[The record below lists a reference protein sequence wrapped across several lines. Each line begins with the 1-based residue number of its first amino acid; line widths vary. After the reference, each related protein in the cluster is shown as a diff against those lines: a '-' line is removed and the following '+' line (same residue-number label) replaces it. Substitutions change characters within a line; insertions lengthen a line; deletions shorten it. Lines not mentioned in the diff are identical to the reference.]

1 MAGKMVI
8 GEAEAI
14 YKEPSVYFTPK
25 FHTRAHHMDVLVSG
39 KTSFKIEVPYIL
51 FETGEK
57 GPKPLI
63 VYLHGRGQ
71 YLDLFKKKT
80 EALHALNAY
89 HLYIQGP
96 YPELTHTPDRE
107 KIGYAWYLYNG
118 KQGSFIKSLEYTA
131 EFIQEIIDGV
141 VPFIKV
147 NRLCMIG
154 YSMGGYQA
162 GYFALSRW
170 KHTNELIV
178 IGGRIKT
185 ELLTKSGWSNIS
197 HLKVLA
203 VHGID
208 DEQVKADPQHAGIH
222 LMRSNGISAEFVP
235 THGGH
240 PLSSEQLETA
250 MAWLKKIGY

>member
-1 MAGKMVI
+1 
-8 GEAEAI
+8 
-14 YKEPSVYFTPK
+14 
-25 FHTRAHHMDVLVSG
+25 MDVLVSG
-39 KTSFKIEVPYIL
+39 KTSFKIEVPYTL

-80 EALHALNAY
+80 EALHELNAY

-107 KIGYAWYLYNG
+107 KIGYSWYLYNG
-118 KQGSFIKSLEYTA
+118 KQGSFVKSLEYTA

-141 VPFIKV
+141 IPFIKV
-147 NRLCMIG
+147 TRLCMIG

-185 ELLTKSGWSNIS
+185 EVVTENGWQNLK
-197 HLKVLA
+197 HLNVLA
-203 VHGID
+203 LHGAG
-208 DEQVKADPQHAGIH
+208 DEQVKPEPQQESIGM
-222 LMRSNGISAEFVP
+222 MRANGVNAEFQA
-235 THGGH
+235 TDGGH
-240 PLSSEQLETA
+240 ALTPDQLA
-250 MAWLKKIGY
+250 ASLGWLKKMGY

>member
-1 MAGKMVI
+1 
-8 GEAEAI
+8 
-14 YKEPSVYFTPK
+14 
-25 FHTRAHHMDVLVSG
+25 MDVLVSG
-39 KTSFKIEVPYIL
+39 KTSFKIEVPYTL

-80 EALHALNAY
+80 EALHELSAY

-96 YPELTHTPDRE
+96 YPELTHTTDRE
-107 KIGYAWYLYNG
+107 KIGYSWYIYNG
-118 KQGSFIKSLEYTA
+118 KQGSFVKSLEYTA

-147 NRLCMIG
+147 TRLCMIG

-185 ELLTKSGWSNIS
+185 ELVTENGWQNLQ
-197 HLKVLA
+197 HMNVLA
-203 VHGID
+203 LHGAD
-208 DEQVKADPQHAGIH
+208 DEQVLGEPQRLSIETMKHQGVSADFETTP
-222 LMRSNGISAEFVP
+222 
-235 THGGH
+235 GGH
-240 PLSSEQLETA
+240 ALTPESLASA
-250 MAWLKKIGY
+250 GRWLKKMGY